1 MYTTSTAERDDA
13 IFNKGFTYEGTAG
26 YVFELLSGKWF
37 REVFRLWSADIL

>member
-1 MYTTSTAERDDA
+1 LGKFPAFATFLAEVGL
-13 IFNKGFTYEGTAG
+13 ITYEGIAG